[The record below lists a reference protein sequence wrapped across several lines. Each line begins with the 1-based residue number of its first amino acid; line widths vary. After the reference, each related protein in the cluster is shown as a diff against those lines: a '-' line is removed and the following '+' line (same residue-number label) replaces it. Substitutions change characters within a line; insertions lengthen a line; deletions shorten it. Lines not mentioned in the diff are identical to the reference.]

1 MISQYANLYFPLCS
15 FITMILLLF
24 LYFSKG
30 RLENDDN
37 TVYSKLIIIGFFEA
51 FLMFTTNLL
60 VCICFKPEVYWFF
73 EILNKLLY
81 CVYIIWMTVLFFYI
95 YKIGNNKCHKCINK
109 ITFIINIILIAL
121 IITLPIELH
130 YENFLTTSIGASA
143 TVLYIGCAIYL
154 LAMLIITI
162 INFKDSENKRKY
174 IPLGLLLLLMSIM
187 MLIRQVDPY
196 LNISSNILSFVT
208 LVMYFTIENPDLKL
222 LNKEMLAKRQVEKAN
237 KAKSEFISSMSHEI
251 RTPLNAIMGY
261 SQMIDF
267 AESLEEAKN
276 NAKEVVNASNT
287 LLNMLSNILDIS
299 MVEVNELELKEVE
312 YNLYEIV
319 KDVTDL
325 FKYKVE
331 EKGLKFKLNMQILE
345 NNLIGDPDKIK
356 RILANL
362 IDNAVKYTEK
372 GKIIVDVQNKIKNQ
386 KCELTITVDDTGIGI
401 DSKTAKKLFSNFN
414 RAKEHMDSHI
424 SGMGLGLSITKSLV
438 EMMNG
443 KITYESEEGKGTK
456 FIVKLNQKVGSKE

>member
-1 MISQYANLYFPLCS
+1 MGALILQTVGLLMNISLLIIFNSKKHVLNKETKIYSQLLVINFIFIAVGILTFIIAKLTNDMTFIAIFQKMYMAILLILNYLSIKYCVMLFEGIKITKIMKLSFIIFTICMILLIFILPLEVILSDDILDGIGPSYNIAVLYS
-15 FITMILLLF
+15 FITFIVFIILTIYLIYKRNSLIKVIPFLILIF
-24 LYFSKG
+24 LYMFG
-30 RLENDDN
+30 FILRTIYPE
-37 TVYSKLIIIGFFEA
+37 LIFEGFFYS
-51 FLMFTTNLL
+51 F
-60 VCICFKPEVYWFF
+60 
-73 EILNKLLY
+73 IL
-81 CVYIIWMTVLFFYI
+81 
-95 YKIGNNKCHKCINK
+95 
-109 ITFIINIILIAL
+109 FI
-121 IITLPIELH
+121 
-130 YENFLTTSIGASA
+130 
-143 TVLYIGCAIYL
+143 
-154 LAMLIITI
+154 
-162 INFKDSENKRKY
+162 
-174 IPLGLLLLLMSIM
+174 
-187 MLIRQVDPY
+187 
-196 LNISSNILSFVT
+196 
-208 LVMYFTIENPDLKL
+208 MYHTIENPDLKM
-222 LNKEMLAKRQVEKAN
+222 LNEVTLAKNQVEKSN
-237 KAKSEFISSMSHEI
+237 KVKSEFISSMSHEI

-276 NAKEVVNASNT
+276 NAKEVVNASST
-287 LLNMLSNILDIS
+287 LLNMLSNVLDIS

-362 IDNAVKYTEK
+362 IDNAIKYTEK
-372 GKIIVDVQNKIKNQ
+372 GKVIVSIDNKIKSN
-386 KCELTITVDDTGIGI
+386 KCDLTITVEDTGIGI
-401 DSKTAKKLFSNFN
+401 DKKTSKNLFSKFT
-414 RAKEHMDSHI
+414 RSEKHMDSHI